1 MDRPMSMSI
10 STPQTATM
18 RITVQ
23 AHSVARDDLPLVV
36 FRASQATAADFLGSG
51 NTALGAQ
58 VDDALAAGDFT
69 GNADETLLVYPAR
82 AGAQPK
88 RVLLVGL
95 GEAASLT
102 PERLRRLGGSASKQ
116 ARRLKV
122 ERFAIQLPASERV
135 SARDGAQALAEGLVL
150 GAYAF
155 REFKT
160 GDADASATRQIEEVV
175 LGCPPEAAAEAGEG
189 ARYGEVVAR
198 AERLARDLG
207 NLPPN
212 VATPAYL
219 AETAERIARE
229 RGMRATVL
237 GRREL
242 EEEGMRAL
250 LAVAAGSDQEPRLI
264 VLEHRGG
271 AEGEKPLVIVGKG
284 VTFDAGGISIKPAA
298 NMEEMKFDMSGAG
311 ATLAAMQAIAE
322 LGLPANV
329 VGIVPA
335 TENLLSGSAMRP
347 GDILRTHLGKTVEV
361 VNTDAEG
368 RLILADALSYARR
381 FDPAAVVDAA
391 TLTGSC
397 VMALGHVAAGLYSGD
412 DALAAELSAAGERTG
427 SRVWRLPMFDEY
439 RDQIRSEYADI
450 KNSGGKPAG
459 SITAA
464 WFLREFA
471 AGFPWAHLD
480 VAGTAYGEGK
490 LPYQTRGSTGI
501 PTRLFVEWVRARSA
515 GERPGG

>member
-1 MDRPMSMSI
+1 
-10 STPQTATM
+10 M
-18 RITVQ
+18 RIKVE
-23 AHSVARDDLPLVV
+23 ARSVGRDDCALVV
-36 FRASQATAADFLGSG
+36 LPVFKAGPLRAADLLATG
-51 NTALGAQ
+51 NTGYESQLQAAL
-58 VDDALAAGDFT
+58 DMGDFT
-69 GNADETLLVYPAR
+69 GKADETLLFYPVR
-82 AGAQPK
+82 PGAKPQ

-95 GEAASLT
+95 GEPASLT
-102 PERLRRLGGSASKQ
+102 AERLRRLGGIASKQ
-116 ARRLKV
+116 AGRMKV
-122 ERFAIQLPASERV
+122 ERLAVQLPESDRLP
-135 SARDGAQALAEGLVL
+135 ARDRAQAITEGLVL

-160 GDADASATRQIEEVV
+160 GDGEESAARQAEEAV
-175 LGCPPEAAAEAGEG
+175 LGCGEESLIEASEG
-189 ARYGEVVAR
+189 ARFGEVVAR

-212 VATPAYL
+212 VVTPAYL

-229 RGMRATVL
+229 RGMRATIL

-250 LAVAAGSDQEPRLI
+250 LAVSQGSDQEPRLI

-271 AEGEKPLVIVGKG
+271 AEDQKPLVIVGKG

-311 ATLAAMQAIAE
+311 ATLAAMQAVAE

-347 GDILRTHLGKTVEV
+347 GDILRTHLGKTVEI

-381 FDPAAVVDAA
+381 FEPAAVVDAA
-391 TLTGSC
+391 TLTGAC
-397 VMALGHVAAGLYSGD
+397 VVALGHVAAAMYGND
-412 DALAAELSAAGERTG
+412 EALAAEVRAAGERVG
-427 SRVWRLPMFDEY
+427 SRVWPMPMFDEY
-439 RDQIRSEYADI
+439 RDLIRSEYADI
-450 KNSGGKPAG
+450 KNSGGRPAG

-471 AGFPWAHLD
+471 GSFPWVHLD
-480 VAGTAYGEGK
+480 VAGTAFGEGK
-490 LPYQTRGSTGI
+490 LPYQTRGSTGV

-515 GERPGG
+515 G

>member
-1 MDRPMSMSI
+1 MDRFMNVSVRAEAPARFA
-10 STPQTATM
+10 TPLLA
-18 RITVQ
+18 VP
-23 AHSVARDDLPLVV
+23 V
-36 FRASQATAADFLGSG
+36 AADAPAAAEVIPGLD
-51 NTALGAQ
+51 APLAAQ
-58 VDDALAAGDFT
+58 VAAARSRGDFA
-69 GNADETLLVYPAR
+69 GRDGQTLLVYPDA
-82 AGAQPK
+82 ASGGPE
-88 RVLLVGL
+88 RVLLVGV
-95 GEAASLT
+95 GRADELT
-102 PERLRRLGGSASKQ
+102 PERLRRAAGTAAKQ
-116 ARRLKV
+116 AVKLRA
-122 ERFAIQLPASERV
+122 ERFALWVAPGLLAGGRFAAEDA
-135 SARDGAQALAEGLVL
+135 ARALAEGGVL
-150 GAYAF
+150 GAYTFSEMKSRAEGSEPPV
-155 REFKT
+155 RVAEL
-160 GDADASATRQIEEVV
+160 ALLAATQQ
-175 LGCPPEAAAEAGEG
+175 AAEELREG
-189 ARYGEVVAR
+189 ARFGEVVAR

-212 VATPAYL
+212 VVTPAYL

-229 RGMRATVL
+229 RGLRATIL

-250 LAVAAGSDQEPRLI
+250 LAVAQGSDQEPRLI

-271 AEGEKPLVIVGKG
+271 AEGDRPLVIVGKG

-311 ATLAAMQAIAE
+311 ATIAAMQAVAE
-322 LGLPANV
+322 LGLRANV

-381 FDPAAVVDAA
+381 FEPAAVVDAA

-397 VMALGHVAAGLYSGD
+397 VMALGHAAAGMYSND
-412 DALAAELSAAGERTG
+412 EALAAEVRAAGERVG
-427 SRVWRLPMFDEY
+427 SRVWQLPMFDEY

-464 WFLREFA
+464 WFLHEFA
-471 AGFPWAHLD
+471 GNFPWVHLD

-490 LPYQTRGSTGI
+490 LPYQVRGSTGV
-501 PTRLFVEWVRARSA
+501 PTRLFVEWVRARAA